1 MCGLPNVVI
10 RLFLKALAMCA
21 FGCLIVA
28 TLQFSVQCAAHE
40 RAACLAG
47 LLGQGIHG
55 LEQMIV

>member
-1 MCGLPNVVI
+1 
-10 RLFLKALAMCA
+10 MCA